1 MNVQGRVVISILEK
15 KKIALVVVDFS
26 PIVIFE
32 CSINIEWEDIRILI
46 KKEYEDN

>member
-32 CSINIEWEDIRILI
+32 CSINKEYEL
-46 KKEYEDN
+46 KKEYEEN